1 MAHTIISAQGTDD
14 SIIVKDIPD
23 QRFRYVENENFYWF
37 QIAAQWYSN
46 TNTKAVPMFVF
57 PVPIG
62 EWSVEISTE
71 GYQATSST
79 TDPNK
84 GRIDGLIAYDNSN
97 EGWNIGAGSNVT
109 ITNNKADNSWKYGHP
124 DLEINSCHFNQNQ
137 VLEKDGII
145 SFHIKATEKEAN
157 FFLVAPPVQKTS
169 KYNYAVSY
177 GAWTD
182 RDMEFGLISVTL
194 DEKRSSGSPTRKS
207 LRAGH
212 TQVAS
217 TTDLVASPER
227 DNSGIQTSE
236 TPAVP
241 VTSSK
246 APIPMVSDS
255 ESEDDPLSAA
265 PDVGFGGTRLLLD
278 TDIQTA
284 PNPEVA
290 EAFLNSAHV
299 GNDPWAEVRA
309 FKNAQKPVRG
319 PSSVASGSITGGS
332 LRGTLRPASEPARET
347 PYERD
352 ENKTTRRQ
360 KSRFSFGGGRS

>member
-1 MAHTIISAQGTDD
+1 VAHTIISAQGTDD

-194 DEKRSSGSPTRKS
+194 DEKRNSGSPTRKS

-217 TTDLVASPER
+217 TTDLVASPEK

-236 TPAVP
+236 TPSAP

-246 APIPMVSDS
+246 APLPTVSDS

-265 PDVGFGGTRLLLD
+265 PDVGFGGTRLLID
-278 TDIQTA
+278 TDIKTI
-284 PNPEVA
+284 PDPDVA
-290 EAFLNSAHV
+290 DALVNSAHV
-299 GNDPWAEVRA
+299 GYDPWAEVRA

-347 PYERD
+347 PYEKD

>member
-1 MAHTIISAQGTDD
+1 MAHTVISAQTTDD
-14 SIIVKDIPD
+14 SIIVRDIPD
-23 QRFRYVENENFYWF
+23 QRFKYVENENFYWF

-57 PVPIG
+57 PVPVG

-84 GRIDGLIAYDNSN
+84 GRIDGLIAYDNSS
-97 EGWNIGAGSNVT
+97 EGWNIGAGKNVT

-145 SFHIKATEKEAN
+145 SFHVKATEKEAN
-157 FFLVAPPVQKTS
+157 FFLVAPPVQKIS

-182 RDMEFGLISVTL
+182 RDMEFGLITVTL
-194 DEKRSSGSPTRKS
+194 DEKRNSGSPTRKS

-212 TQVAS
+212 TEVA
-217 TTDLVASPER
+217 TTTALVAPPEKE
-227 DNSGIQTSE
+227 NFGIQTSE
-236 TPAVP
+236 TPLVS
-241 VTSSK
+241 VTSPK
-246 APIPMVSDS
+246 ATLPSVSDS
-255 ESEDDPLSAA
+255 DSDDDPLSAA
-265 PDVGFGGTRLLLD
+265 PDVGFGGTRLLVD
-278 TDIQTA
+278 TDIKTV
-284 PNPEVA
+284 PDPDTA
-290 EAFLNSAHV
+290 EAFVNSAHV

-309 FKNAQKPVRG
+309 FKNAQLPPRG
-319 PSSVASGSITGGS
+319 PSSVASGSLGGGS
-332 LRGTLRPASEPARET
+332 LRGNLRPKSEDS
-347 PYERD
+347 RD
-352 ENKTTRRQ
+352 SSKS
-360 KSRFSFGGGRS
+360 KSRKWSFGGL

>member
-1 MAHTIISAQGTDD
+1 MAHSTISAQGTDD
-14 SIIVKDIPD
+14 SIIVRDIPD

-57 PVPIG
+57 PVPDG

-97 EGWNIGAGSNVT
+97 EGWNIGVGSNVT

-137 VLEKDGII
+137 VLERDGVI
-145 SFHIKATEKEAN
+145 SFHIKATGKEAN

-177 GAWTD
+177 GAWTE
-182 RDMEFGLISVTL
+182 RDMEFGLITVTL
-194 DEKRSSGSPTRKS
+194 DEKRNSGSPTRKS

-212 TQVAS
+212 TQVA
-217 TTDLVASPER
+217 TITDLMAPPEKE
-227 DNSGIQTSE
+227 NSGIQTSE
-236 TPAVP
+236 TPAAP
-241 VTSSK
+241 VISTK
-246 APIPMVSDS
+246 APLPTVSDS
-255 ESEDDPLSAA
+255 DSEDDPLSAA
-265 PDVGFGGTRLLLD
+265 PDVGFGGTRLLID
-278 TDIQTA
+278 TDIKTI
-284 PNPEVA
+284 PEPDVA
-290 EAFLNSAHV
+290 DAFLQSAHV

-309 FKNAQKPVRG
+309 FQRSQRPPRG
-319 PSSVASGSITGGS
+319 PSSVASGSLSGSSLRGS
-332 LRGTLRPASEPARET
+332 LRPKSDASKEEPKS
-347 PYERD
+347 
-352 ENKTTRRQ
+352 KTR
-360 KSRFSFGGGRS
+360 KWSFGSPR